1 MKKVYTLHGEAWI
14 DLNEIIGIMPKVS
27 RDTMP
32 YILLRCGEKIF
43 FDEYHLKKLKED
55 IAKL

>member
-1 MKKVYTLHGEAWI
+1 MKKVYTHHGEAWI
-14 DLNEIIGIMPKVS
+14 DLNEIIGIMPKIN
-27 RDTMP
+27 RDSLP

-43 FDEYHLKKLKED
+43 FDDYHLNKIKED